1 MSSSGYAL
9 SVEGLSVRYG
19 RVSGVED
26 VSFTIAQGETV
37 ALVGPN
43 GAGKT
48 STLRAIA
55 GLLPRSGVRVRG
67 QIMVGDH
74 SVRGS
79 SPWQVAALGVSMIPA
94 VTKVFPHL
102 TAKEHLQMGGRKL
115 KSAQYDV
122 AYAHAL
128 DLFPR
133 LGSRLSAPA
142 AALSGGERQMLA
154 LAAATMQR
162 PSLLMIDELSQGLAP
177 SAVAVIVEAL
187 QKLTA
192 EGLTL
197 LVVEQSLGTALSL
210 ADRCYALESGRVSAH
225 GPAEQFRSSADL
237 AANYLGRQSA
247 SAAPEPE
254 PARAAG
260 DEEPCITVAGLSV
273 RFRGLQALSDV
284 TIAVDRRQTVG
295 LIGPNGAGKSTL
307 LNCING
313 VVRPTAGEIA
323 LNGRSIRSLRPDQI
337 ARLGV
342 ARSFQN
348 AELWKSMEVLDV
360 VQLGTHTARPRRQ
373 AALARARVALD
384 FVGMAGVEGRA
395 VADLP
400 YGHAKL
406 VDLARALASEPEILL
421 LDEPAS
427 GLTQAERAA
436 MAQILVRVGAELKI
450 TTVIVEHDMQMVRE
464 CCARVIVLSHGR
476 VIAQGSP
483 DTVLAEEAVAKELLG
498 LTVVPDLAQR
508 SPVPKSGRDIAID
521 NIFKV

>member
-1 MSSSGYAL
+1 MSSPDYAL
-9 SVEGLSVRYG
+9 SVTGLSVRYG
-19 RVSGVED
+19 RVSGVEN
-26 VSFTIAQGETV
+26 VSFTVARGETV

-67 QIMVGDH
+67 EIMVGGR
-74 SVRGS
+74 SVRGW
-79 SPWQVAALGVSMIPA
+79 SPWQVAALGVVMIPA

-102 TAKEHLQMGGRKL
+102 TVKEHLHMSGRKL
-115 KSAQYDV
+115 RSAEYDSAQARV
-122 AYAHAL
+122 L
-128 DLFPR
+128 ELFPR

-154 LAAATMQR
+154 LGAATMHR
-162 PSLLMIDELSQGLAP
+162 PGLLMIDELSQGLAP
-177 SAVAVIVEAL
+177 SAVAAIVEGLRAL
-187 QKLTA
+187 TVD
-192 EGLTL
+192 GLSL

-210 ADRCYALESGRVSAH
+210 ASRCYALESGRVSAE
-225 GPAEQFRSSADL
+225 GPAERFQESAEL
-237 AANYLGRQSA
+237 AGSYLGRQSA
-247 SAAPEPE
+247 QDSSA
-254 PARAAG
+254 PAAAVG
-260 DEEPCITVAGLSV
+260 QDSEEPCIKVTGLSV

-284 TIAVDRRQTVG
+284 TIAVKPRQTVG

-313 VVRPTAGEIA
+313 AVRPTAGEIT
-323 LNGRSIRSLRPDQI
+323 LSGRAIRSLRPHQI

-342 ARSFQN
+342 ARTFQN

-360 VQLGTHTARPRRQ
+360 VQLGTHTARLPRR
-373 AALARARVALD
+373 AALARARTALE
-384 FVGMAGVEGRA
+384 FVGMTGVETSA

-406 VDLARALASEPEILL
+406 VDLARALATQPEILL

-427 GLTQAERAA
+427 GLTQSERAA
-436 MAQILVRVGAELKI
+436 MAKILARVGADLSI

-464 CCARVIVLSHGR
+464 CCAQVIVLSHGR
-476 VIAQGSP
+476 VIAEGDP
-483 DTVLAEEAVAKELLG
+483 DTVLAADDVARELLG
-498 LTVVPDLAQR
+498 LTATSTTAAD
-508 SPVPKSGRDIAID
+508 
-521 NIFKV
+521 

>member
-1 MSSSGYAL
+1 MSAPDYAL
-9 SVEGLSVRYG
+9 SVAGLSVRYG
-19 RVSGVED
+19 RVSGVEN
-26 VSFTIAQGETV
+26 VSFTVARGETV

-67 QIMVGDH
+67 EIMVGDR
-74 SVRGS
+74 SVRGWN
-79 SPWQVAALGVSMIPA
+79 PWQVAALGVAMIPA

-102 TAKEHLQMGGRKL
+102 TVKEHLQMSGRKL
-115 KSAQYDV
+115 RSAQYDTAQARV
-122 AYAHAL
+122 L
-128 DLFPR
+128 ELFPR

-154 LAAATMQR
+154 LGAATMHR

-177 SAVAVIVEAL
+177 SAVAAIVEAL
-187 QKLTA
+187 RTLTA
-192 EGLTL
+192 DGLSL
-197 LVVEQSLGTALSL
+197 LVVEQSLDTALSL
-210 ADRCYALESGRVSAH
+210 ASRCYALESGRVSAE
-225 GPAEQFRSSADL
+225 GPAERFQDSAEL
-237 AANYLGRQSA
+237 AGSYLGRQSA
-247 SAAPEPE
+247 PDGPALAA
-254 PARAAG
+254 AASQDSG
-260 DEEPCITVAGLSV
+260 QDEEPCIKVTGLSV

-284 TIAVDRRQTVG
+284 TIAVKPRQTVG

-313 VVRPTAGEIA
+313 AVRPAAGEIT
-323 LNGRSIRSLRPDQI
+323 LSGRAIRSLRPHQI

-342 ARSFQN
+342 ARTFQN

-360 VQLGTHTARPRRQ
+360 VQLGTHTARLSRR
-373 AALARARVALD
+373 AALARARTALE
-384 FVGMAGVEGRA
+384 FVGMTGIETSA

-406 VDLARALASEPEILL
+406 VDLARALATEPEILL

-427 GLTQAERAA
+427 GLTQSERTA
-436 MAQILVRVGAELKI
+436 MAKILVRVGADLNI

-464 CCARVIVLSHGR
+464 CCAQVIVLSHGR
-476 VIAQGSP
+476 VIAEGDP
-483 DTVLAEEAVAKELLG
+483 DTVLAADDVARELLG
-498 LTVVPDLAQR
+498 LTATSTTAAD
-508 SPVPKSGRDIAID
+508 
-521 NIFKV
+521 

>member
-1 MSSSGYAL
+1 MNSSEFAL

-19 RVSGVED
+19 PVSGVED
-26 VSFTIAQGETV
+26 VSFTVTRGETV

-67 QIMVGDH
+67 QIKIGEH
-74 SVRGS
+74 SVRGWT
-79 SPWQVAALGVSMIPA
+79 PWQVASLGVSMIPA

-102 TAKEHLQMGGRKL
+102 TVKEHLQMSGRKL
-115 KSAQYDV
+115 SSAQYDI
-122 AYAHAL
+122 AHAHAL
-128 DLFPR
+128 ELFPR

-154 LAAATMQR
+154 LAAATMHR

-187 QKLTA
+187 QTLTA
-192 EGLTL
+192 EGLSL
-197 LVVEQSLGTALSL
+197 LVVEQSLGTAVTL
-210 ADRCYALESGRVSAH
+210 ADRCYALESGRVSAE
-225 GPAEQFRSSADL
+225 GPAEQFRDSAEL
-237 AANYLGRQSA
+237 TANYLGRQSA
-247 SAAPEPE
+247 ADATAPTG
-254 PARAAG
+254 PAAAG
-260 DEEPCITVAGLSV
+260 GEPSIQVRGLSV
-273 RFRGLQALSDV
+273 QFRGLLALSDV
-284 TIAVDRRQTVG
+284 AIAVDRQQTVG

-313 VVRPTAGEIA
+313 AVRPSAGEIT
-323 LNGRSIRSLRPDQI
+323 LSGRSIRSMRPHQI

-342 ARSFQN
+342 ARTFQN

-360 VQLGTHTARPRRQ
+360 VQLGTHTARSRRR
-373 AALARARVALD
+373 AAIARARAALE
-384 FVGMAGVEGRA
+384 FVGMTGIETRA

-406 VDLARALASEPEILL
+406 VDLARALAAEPEILL

-427 GLTQAERAA
+427 GLTQAERTA
-436 MAQILVRVGAELKI
+436 MAQILVRVGADLKI

-476 VIAQGSP
+476 VIAQGDP
-483 DTVLAEEAVAKELLG
+483 DTVLAEDVVAKELLG
-498 LTVVPDLAQR
+498 LTAVAD
-508 SPVPKSGRDIAID
+508 
-521 NIFKV
+521 